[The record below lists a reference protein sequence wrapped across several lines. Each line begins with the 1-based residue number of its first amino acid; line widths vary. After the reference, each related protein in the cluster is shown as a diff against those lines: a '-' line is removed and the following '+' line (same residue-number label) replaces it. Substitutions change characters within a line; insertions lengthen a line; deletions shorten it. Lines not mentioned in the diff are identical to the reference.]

1 VKRIVAIIVVHFG
14 GDTNGVPFDMPDKKL
29 IECIEKWLLTPNE
42 EPDFFS
48 GHTNGNQKLVIHFPL
63 VGAMSVGEFG

>member
-1 VKRIVAIIVVHFG
+1 MAIVVVHFG
-14 GDTNGVPFDMPDKKL
+14 SDTKGVPFDMPDKKL
-29 IECIEKWLLTPNE
+29 IEAFEKWLLAKNE